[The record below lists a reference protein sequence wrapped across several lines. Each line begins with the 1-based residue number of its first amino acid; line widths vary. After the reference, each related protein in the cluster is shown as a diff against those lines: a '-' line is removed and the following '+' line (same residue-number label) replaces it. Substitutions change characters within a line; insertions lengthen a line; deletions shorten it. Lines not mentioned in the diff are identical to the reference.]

1 MHRISITLYSLN
13 QREIDLFTIS
23 GKIVTGTGRGSK
35 FITMPVYSNIFSQ
48 LLESKPYPGTLNIKL
63 DPEYVDL
70 INRYFEIGTKFDN
83 LITDSKSTGGIIV
96 NHFYANIDGSK
107 IMCVGVRPLLT
118 THQTDILEIVSQFF
132 LREKLDL
139 EDNSRLDLEIT
150 SKM

>member
-1 MHRISITLYSLN
+1 
-13 QREIDLFTIS
+13 
-23 GKIVTGTGRGSK
+23 
-35 FITMPVYSNIFSQ
+35 MPVYSNIFSG

-63 DPEYVDL
+63 DPEFVEL

-96 NHFYANIDGSK
+96 NHFYVTIEGLQ

-118 THQTDILEIVSQFF
+118 THHTDILEIVSQFF

-139 EDNSRLDLEIT
+139 KNNSRLDLQIT
-150 SKM
+150 RKM